1 MIFCRDCEEEKPET
15 EYRFSRGKL
24 EPWCK
29 TCMNAYQREW
39 RRRNKS
45 KAATY
50 MGNYRGTMAGALRER
65 LANSRWR
72 ASEKG
77 WEYDLDIA
85 SLESLLE
92 TQEGLCYFSG
102 EKLSEEVGNPN
113 RVSLDRLDPKKGYT
127 KDNVVL
133 VCWKVNDA
141 KRALSSEDFI
151 NLCRNIVLNVQRLS
165 CTPQA
170 GRKCTALGDEVKI

>member
-1 MIFCRDCEEEKPET
+1 MIICRECKKEQPEDQ
-15 EYRFSRGKL
+15 YRFARGKL

-29 TCMNAYQREW
+29 TCMNSYQRRW
-39 RRRNKS
+39 RQENKS
-45 KAATY
+45 KAASY

-65 LANSRWR
+65 LANSKWR
-72 ASEKG
+72 AADKG
-77 WEYDLDIA
+77 WDFDLDIDF
-85 SLESLLE
+85 LEDCLNR
-92 TQEGLCYFSG
+92 QNNRCYFSG
-102 EKLSEEVGNPN
+102 ELLSEEVGNPN
-113 RVSLDRLDPKKGYT
+113 RVSLDRLDPAKGYT
-127 KDNVVL
+127 KDNVAL

-141 KRALSSEDFI
+141 KRSLNSEEFL